1 MIPSKVYV
9 TCPSRLTQDRLNRA
23 DAIER
28 LSTIV
33 FDRPFSNKRHSH
45 FVKLR
50 PFLRERPFW
59 STFDMTL
66 CDKSMSFFLT
76 KDRPF

>member
-1 MIPSKVYV
+1 MIPSNVYV
-9 TCPSRLTQDRLNRA
+9 TCPSRSTQDRLNRA

-50 PFLRERPFW
+50 PVLRERPVNE
-59 STFDMTL
+59 
-66 CDKSMSFFLT
+66 FLFLQ
-76 KDRPF
+76 KDRPFRLPGTQVL